1 MIQYNIII
9 LSGLC
14 YNGIIMAT
22 DSSAEK
28 PTVISSEQTIDRH
41 IKEEVQKKLLQNE
54 KKKDPPSDL
63 PLKDSDI
70 VAD

>member
-1 MIQYNIII
+1 
-9 LSGLC
+9 
-14 YNGIIMAT
+14 MAT